1 MSKEVAKA
9 PTYSKAQLLSFKKYR
24 YTKDILNAILSEDKQ
39 YSIAEVDD
47 AIQKFN
53 ESVVK

>member
-1 MSKEVAKA
+1 MGKEVAKA
-9 PTYSKAQLLSFKKYR
+9 PIYSKAQLLSFKKYR

>member
-1 MSKEVAKA
+1 MGKEVAKA
-9 PTYSKAQLLSFKKYR
+9 PTYSKAQLVSFKKYR
-24 YTKDILNAILSEDKQ
+24 YTKDLLNAILSEDKQ

-47 AIQKFN
+47 IIQKFN

>member
-1 MSKEVAKA
+1 MGKEVAKA
-9 PTYSKAQLLSFKKYR
+9 PTYNKAQLVSFKKYR
-24 YTKDILNAILSEDKQ
+24 YTKDLLNAILSEDKQ

-47 AIQKFN
+47 VIQKFN